1 MHIRGTKRKSQE
13 NPLNETNKSEL
24 QKRNTKTSSS
34 NPAKDTQT
42 FDHSG
47 ENNYFLETMRGIQEQ
62 ISKMQHQMNMMSL
75 SMVKPMENSTQP
87 QMMIPINSPLPIYP
101 INQHMQGLRY

>member
-1 MHIRGTKRKSQE
+1 MHIRGTKWKLQE

-24 QKRNTKTSSS
+24 QKRNTKISSL

-47 ENNYFLETMRGIQEQ
+47 LNNYFLGTMRGIQQQ

-75 SMVKPMENSTQP
+75 SMVKPIENPAQP
-87 QMMIPINSPLPIYP
+87 QMMIPINNPLSIYP
-101 INQHMQGLRY
+101 LNQHMQGHRY